1 MSLTKSLPDS
11 NAAESNGK
19 RPETNAAGDSVG
31 MTGYSVIPFPSQKP
45 ARSNADV
52 AITQAFDMNEV
63 NEGTSFPSYDEQPET
78 VSAETGS

>member
-1 MSLTKSLPDS
+1 MSLTKALPDS
-11 NAAESNGK
+11 NAPESAS
-19 RPETNAAGDSVG
+19 RPESNAAGDSIG
-31 MTGYSVIPFPSQKP
+31 MLGYSVIAFPGQKP

-52 AITQAFDMNEV
+52 STTSDFSLSEV